1 MIENTKVAFSFSYT
15 KENDETISVS
25 QLSDK
30 VFVIDTMASHR
41 KHLTNHVRMMNE
53 LLELN
58 MRMNLTPLRGRY

>member
-30 VFVIDTMASHR
+30 AFVIDTMVSHR
-41 KHLTNHVRMMNE
+41 KHVVNHVRMMNE
-53 LLELN
+53 LLELQI
-58 MRMNLTPLRGRY
+58 RMSQVTPRGRN